1 MPLNTKLF
9 TLFGILIT
17 LSIVPYEIHAQQS
30 DTDSL
35 LQVATL
41 DSVIAYALVHQP
53 LVQQAEIDA
62 EVNRQIIKGKLAD
75 WYPQIGFSMNYNRY
89 FDLQSSVIGGNL
101 IRFGVDNTSSMQFSV
116 SQNIFNRDVLL
127 ASTTASQ
134 VKIFSEQNTARSKTD
149 VVVDVSKAFYDV
161 LATQQQ
167 VKVTEES
174 IVRLDHSARDAQNR
188 YESGVSDKT
197 DFKRATILL
206 TNAKATLKTNT
217 ELLKVKKEY
226 LKALMGY
233 PMQYD
238 LPIQYDTLQM
248 EGEIPLDTLR
258 AFNYVNNIDYK
269 LLYTQREL
277 QDANLKYSKWAF
289 IPTLSLYGS
298 YNLNY
303 QDNNFDELYRT
314 QYPYSYLTASLALP
328 IFQGGKR
335 NANIREERWRLKRMD
350 VGLTDLENNLRT
362 EYARSLAAYKSNLAQ
377 YLAQKENVIL
387 AEEVYDIIQ
396 LQYQGGIRAYLD
408 VTVAET
414 DLQTTRINYFNAL
427 YQVLASKLDVQRV
440 LGQININ

>member
-1 MPLNTKLF
+1 
-9 TLFGILIT
+9 
-17 LSIVPYEIHAQQS
+17 
-30 DTDSL
+30 
-35 LQVATL
+35 
-41 DSVIAYALVHQP
+41 
-53 LVQQAEIDA
+53 
-62 EVNRQIIKGKLAD
+62 
-75 WYPQIGFSMNYNRY
+75 
-89 FDLQSSVIGGNL
+89 
-101 IRFGVDNTSSMQFSV
+101 
-116 SQNIFNRDVLL
+116 
-127 ASTTASQ
+127 
-134 VKIFSEQNTARSKTD
+134 
-149 VVVDVSKAFYDV
+149 
-161 LATQQQ
+161 
-167 VKVTEES
+167 
-174 IVRLDHSARDAQNR
+174 
-188 YESGVSDKT
+188 
-197 DFKRATILL
+197 
-206 TNAKATLKTNT
+206 
-217 ELLKVKKEY
+217 
-226 LKALMGY
+226 
-233 PMQYD
+233 
-238 LPIQYDTLQM
+238 
-248 EGEIPLDTLR
+248 
-258 AFNYVNNIDYK
+258 